1 MFPDSFLNTPLNLTS
16 SDWFHCFEEV
26 EKRSSVDAIEQALKK
41 RIEQKEIIL
50 PPSQDIFNAF
60 RLCPFKDLKVV
71 ILGQDPYH
79 HPGQAHG
86 LSFSVPN
93 GIKIPP
99 SLRNIYK
106 ALNQDLGLSIPVTGN
121 LTRWA
126 EQGVLLLNSIMTVS
140 AFKPASH
147 RKIGWETFTDVLIQL
162 ISERKESAV
171 FMLWGNYARSKA
183 QLIDASRHLILEAP
197 HPSPLS
203 AHQGFFTCRHFSKC
217 NTYLEQQGKEAIDWS
232 IQSQSFLA
240 FPENLDKP

>member
-1 MFPDSFLNTPLNLTS
+1 MFPDSFLNTPLNLAS
-16 SDWFHCFEEV
+16 NDWFHYFKEV
-26 EKRSSVDAIEQALKK
+26 KKRSGINAIEQALKL
-41 RIEQKEIIL
+41 RMEQNEIIL

-60 RLCPFKDLKVV
+60 KLCPFKDLKVV

-106 ALNQDLGLSIPVTGN
+106 VLNQDLGIPMPVTGN
-121 LTRWA
+121 LSSWA
-126 EQGVLLLNSIMTVS
+126 EQGVLLLNSILTVS
-140 AFKPASH
+140 AFSPASH
-147 RKIGWETFTDVLIQL
+147 RKIGWEIFTDELIQL
-162 ISERKESAV
+162 ISEKKESVV
-171 FMLWGNYARSKA
+171 FMLWGNYARSKS

-203 AHQGFFTCRHFSKC
+203 AHQGFFACRHFSKC

>member
-1 MFPDSFLNTPLNLTS
+1 MFPYSFLNTPLNLTS
-16 SDWFHCFEEV
+16 TDWFHCFEEV
-26 EKRSSVDAIEQALKK
+26 ENRSSVDAIEEELK
-41 RIEQKEIIL
+41 ILTEQNEIVL
-50 PPSQDIFNAF
+50 PSSQDIFNAF

-121 LTRWA
+121 LTPWA
-126 EQGVLLLNSIMTVS
+126 EQGVLLLNSILTVS
-140 AFKPASH
+140 AFNPVSH
-147 RKIGWETFTDVLIQL
+147 RKIGWEKFTDVLIQL
-162 ISERKESAV
+162 ISERKESVV